1 MQVMFLAS
9 KSSVSA
15 PQPLSGSLLSRMPA
29 TAALPL
35 LPLTN
40 LGAVRMQVRAHLPPG
55 ADALCPCGRCINR
68 RHETHLTLIAFMF
81 IEGGEHWKPTLWLV
95 RDAWLRGASLV
106 WRETP
111 VSHVGGLD
119 RSSSAWLAVCFG
131 GSGRSWG
138 LKKQSRVDPPR
149 VSHAADAGAT
159 SGARATGPAETQG
172 PVALIAPS
180 MAGIKDEVES
190 PLGLWDPLQTVEH
203 RGLCSLW
210 KETRHQT
217 FQRC

>member
-1 MQVMFLAS
+1 M
-9 KSSVSA
+9 
-15 PQPLSGSLLSRMPA
+15 R
-29 TAALPL
+29 
-35 LPLTN
+35 
-40 LGAVRMQVRAHLPPG
+40 
-55 ADALCPCGRCINR
+55 
-68 RHETHLTLIAFMF
+68 
-81 IEGGEHWKPTLWLV
+81 
-95 RDAWLRGASLV
+95 
-106 WRETP
+106 RETP
-111 VSHVGGLD
+111 VSQVSGLD
-119 RSSSAWLAVCFG
+119 RSGSAWLAMRFG

-159 SGARATGPAETQG
+159 SGARAAGPAETQR

-180 MAGIKDEVES
+180 TAGIKDEVES

-217 FQRC
+217 LKRC